1 MICGQWENGMS
12 RFNVNLNVFHVSN
25 WENEMWSSAI
35 QCDAKDS
42 RCRSCAWKSP
52 PRPHSTTK
60 RHSIVSRFFS
70 RKKIREKKKH
80 QKRSG
85 FPWLSPRFP
94 WDSMTGFQVATWD
107 PVASPPMSNGP
118 QGVVPLPLEPQ
129 KGARK
134 SWENWRFSRFLK
146 KSQRTSGIFFLG
158 FSHVFTFKS
167 AVSCNTV
174 PIKTGISSHALMMLN
189 CNRGSLG
196 VVTWNRIS
204 NGWGLSGRVAT
215 QKT

>member
-1 MICGQWENGMS
+1 MCFTFLNEKMRCDPVRSSAMWV
-12 RFNVNLNVFHVSN
+12 RFPLSELCMKISTKATQHDKMVRVLSPDFSVGKRSEKKNTKKDPVFHGFL
-25 WENEMWSSAI
+25 
-35 QCDAKDS
+35 DS
-42 RCRSCAWKSP
+42 HGIPWQGSKWRLATRSLLHP
-52 PRPHSTTK
+52 
-60 RHSIVSRFFS
+60 
-70 RKKIREKKKH
+70 
-80 QKRSG
+80 
-85 FPWLSPRFP
+85 
-94 WDSMTGFQVATWD
+94 D
-107 PVASPPMSNGP
+107 SNGP

-134 SWENWRFSRFLK
+134 SWENWRCSRFLR

-196 VVTWNRIS
+196 VVTWTRIS

>member
-1 MICGQWENGMS
+1 MRKWD
-12 RFNVNLNVFHVSN
+12 V
-25 WENEMWSSAI
+25 I
-35 QCDAKDS
+35 QCDPVRCECDS

-52 PRPHSTTK
+52 PKPHSTTK
-60 RHSIVSRFFS
+60 WYGYCLPIFQSE
-70 RKKIREKKKH
+70 KDQKKKNT
-80 QKRSG
+80 KK
-85 FPWLSPRFP
+85 
-94 WDSMTGFQVATWD
+94 D
-107 PVASPPMSNGP
+107 PVFHGVLDSHGIPWQGSKWRLATRSLLHPDSNGP

-134 SWENWRFSRFLK
+134 SWENWRCSRFLR